1 MKIFGFDPF
10 NALVRKRKV
19 SLERARLAKELVY
32 DAYGDREGICRV
44 GIGPELAYQ
53 AFRELF
59 PTTSSFRT
67 CLIAERWSKYYTKGM
82 TENLILIPEGQC
94 ESEALIKE
102 CDVLIK
108 VGGGPQSEKE
118 LQMAV
123 EAGLLTVEVTTDF

>member
-1 MKIFGFDPF
+1 
-10 NALVRKRKV
+10 
-19 SLERARLAKELVY
+19 
-32 DAYGDREGICRV
+32 
-44 GIGPELAYQ
+44 
-53 AFRELF
+53 
-59 PTTSSFRT
+59 
-67 CLIAERWSKYYTKGM
+67 M